1 MDKQPISL
9 SVTSSGSG
17 QIRPF
22 AVLEPYDTGRQ
33 CVCADCQ
40 GSFIGQYVIEGKGRK
55 RTKRAHPE
63 AQCSQCDCRLVD
75 GVLHPCPDF
84 EDPRSGIR
92 HTIGAPEAAS
102 VTRLD
107 WYAIDRLQT
116 FFPDIT
122 IDQMF
127 AIAPE
132 IDLYL
137 RLREIFPEVTLS
149 WLQQVRASLI
159 PATCPRCGQSLPWV
173 PAPAPEVKPI
183 PVHPPAPNRPTAR
196 LLRHRGRFWSETA
209 PESLS
214 LF

>member
-9 SVTSSGSG
+9 PVTSRSSG

-40 GSFIGQYVIEGKGRK
+40 GSFIGRYVIECKRRK
-55 RTKRAHPE
+55 QTKRAHPE
-63 AQCSQCDCRLVD
+63 AQCSRCDCRLVD
-75 GVLHPCPDF
+75 GVLHACSNFDS
-84 EDPRSGIR
+84 PRSGIR
-92 HTIGAPEAAS
+92 YTMGAPEAAS

-116 FFPDIT
+116 LFPGIT
-122 IDQMF
+122 INQMF

-132 IDLYL
+132 VDLYL
-137 RLREIFPEVTLS
+137 RLREIFPEATLS

-159 PATCPRCGQSLPWV
+159 PATCSRCG
-173 PAPAPEVKPI
+173 
-183 PVHPPAPNRPTAR
+183 
-196 LLRHRGRFWSETA
+196 
-209 PESLS
+209 
-214 LF
+214 

>member
-1 MDKQPISL
+1 M
-9 SVTSSGSG
+9 
-17 QIRPF
+17 
-22 AVLEPYDTGRQ
+22 PY
-33 CVCADCQ
+33 
-40 GSFIGQYVIEGKGRK
+40 
-55 RTKRAHPE
+55 
-63 AQCSQCDCRLVD
+63 
-75 GVLHPCPDF
+75 PCPDF
-84 EDPRSGIR
+84 DDLRSGIR

-107 WYAIDRLQT
+107 WYAIKRLQT
-116 FFPDIT
+116 LFPGIT

-137 RLREIFPEVTLS
+137 RPREIFPEATLD
-149 WLQQVRASLI
+149 WLQRVRASLI

-173 PAPAPEVKPI
+173 PAPAPEAKI
-183 PVHPPAPNRPTAR
+183 TRVHPPALIRPTAR
-196 LLRHRGRFWSETA
+196 LLRHRGRFWSESA